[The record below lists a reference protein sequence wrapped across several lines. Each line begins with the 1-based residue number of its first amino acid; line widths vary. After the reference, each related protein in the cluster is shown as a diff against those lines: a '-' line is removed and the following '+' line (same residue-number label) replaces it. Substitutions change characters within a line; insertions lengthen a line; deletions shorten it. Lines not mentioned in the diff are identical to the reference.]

1 MKRILFII
9 IFLFV
14 AFFVNAQQQKTIN
27 NLRYKLTVSTNDNI
41 KGATLDSLAMY
52 YLFFTNKTDSSYYY
66 INKSID
72 WAFNLKDKRFLI
84 LAYGRMGFY
93 YVCTSQLKAAIE
105 ISLKGVKLSES
116 NRIKDYLSALYYN
129 LSWVYSNLNDPGFQ
143 LNYAH
148 KAIAYLQDSKDPFMD
163 QPIHVFGILSAGYLF
178 SNKPDSA
185 FYFLEKM
192 RSRLESSKELI
203 AKDVYQWYLGMYY
216 QITKQFAKA
225 DSVLA
230 EGLARCEAINDL
242 QLLQVFYATLARS
255 FIKQGKIKDAI
266 PLLHHEL
273 RVSASTKDRE
283 DIKDAAKI
291 LYICF
296 NRLGV
301 HDSAFYYLK
310 LSDSLQTITD
320 RVSNNN
326 EVRQIAFDTQ
336 LSQKEE
342 EANLALQNVKNK
354 NKITVYIF
362 LTAVVFFLILAIV
375 QWRNNKQ
382 KKKANLLL
390 QQQKEKVE
398 STLSELKATQQQLIQ
413 SEKMASLGEL
423 TAGIAH
429 EIQNPLNFVNNF
441 SDVNRELIDELN
453 AERLKPNADRD
464 EQLENELLNDIR
476 ENEQKINLHGKRADA
491 IVKGMLQHSRASSG
505 QKEMTDVNVLADE
518 YLRLAYHGL
527 RAKDKSFNATT
538 KTSFDNSIG
547 KINVV
552 PQEIGRVILNLI
564 NNSFYAVNEK
574 QKAQSSLLNAEN
586 TAYEPTVTV
595 STAKHNSKVEIKI
608 KDNGNGIPQKIL
620 DKIFQPFFTTKPTGQ
635 GTGLGLSLAYDI
647 ITKGHGGEL
656 KVKTKEGEGSEFT
669 IQLPNQST

>member
-1 MKRILFII
+1 MKRILFILV
-9 IFLFV
+9 FLLV
-14 AFFVNAQQQKTIN
+14 VFFVNAQQQETIN
-27 NLRYKLTVSTNDNI
+27 NLRDKLTVSSDDNI
-41 KGATLDSLAMY
+41 KGLTLDSLATY
-52 YLFFTNKTDSSYYY
+52 YLFFTNKPDSSYYY

-105 ISLKGVKLSES
+105 ISLKGIKLSES

-129 LSWVYSNLNDPGFQ
+129 LSWVYSNLNDLGFQ
-143 LNYAH
+143 LNYGH

-192 RSRLESSKELI
+192 HSRLESSKELI
-203 AKDVYQWYLGMYY
+203 AKDIYQWYLGMYY
-216 QITKQFAKA
+216 QNTKQFAKA

-266 PLLHHEL
+266 PLLHHEI

-336 LSQKEE
+336 LSQKENE
-342 EANLALQNVKNK
+342 SNLVLQNVRNR
-354 NKITVYIF
+354 NKITIYIF

-441 SDVNRELIDELN
+441 SDVNAELIDEAN
-453 AERLKPNADRD
+453 QEIEKGNTD
-464 EQLENELLNDIR
+464 EVKAILNDIKD
-476 ENEQKINLHGKRADA
+476 NEQKINHHGKRADA
-491 IVKGMLQHSRASSG
+491 IVKGMLQHSRSSSG
-505 QKEMTDVNVLADE
+505 QKEPTDINALAEE

-538 KTSFDNSIG
+538 KTEFDNNIG

-552 PQEIGRVILNLI
+552 PQDLGRVVLNLI
-564 NNSFYAVNEK
+564 NNAFYAVSEK
-574 QKAQSSLLNAEN
+574 QKHASASLPAGQAGSALNG
-586 TAYEPTVTV
+586 YEPTVTV
-595 STAKHNSKVEIKI
+595 STKKNNGKVELCV

-647 ITKGHGGEL
+647 ITKGHSGEL
-656 KVKTKEGEGSEFT
+656 KVETKEGDGTSF
-669 IQLPNQST
+669 IILL